1 MAQKI
6 LGYIQLVWT
15 CDHCG
20 TQNPGA
26 IKSCTSCGAPQPPD
40 VQFSKVD
47 PETFD
52 FIKDEA
58 LIRLAQSGPDK
69 HCPYCGTRN
78 LSEAQRCIQCGS
90 DITVGAKVRE
100 SGSILEKPTPPQPSA
115 PARKLSPVALILL
128 LVGIGL
134 LCGLMFL
141 FISKLTRTD
150 QVSAVV
156 SGGTWQRSL
165 QILAYQQ
172 VSESDWESA
181 VPSGAQI
188 ESCSMQYR
196 YDSDTP
202 RANATEVC
210 GEPYTIDT
218 GTGIGQVVQD
228 CVYRVYE
235 NYCTYTSLDWVPIDT
250 LVVSGQDLNPYW
262 PSTALSETQRYGTQ
276 DERYT
281 ITFLSGADTYTYTTS
296 DADLYMLAQPGS
308 AWTLEVN
315 QYGSVAS
322 AEPAR

>member
-6 LGYIQLVWT
+6 IGYIQLVWT

-40 VQFSKVD
+40 VQFTKVD

-58 LIRLAQSGPDK
+58 LIRMAQSGPDK

-78 LSEAQRCIQCGS
+78 VAEARTCSKCGS
-90 DITVGAKVRE
+90 DISVGAKVRE
-100 SGSILEKPTPPQPSA
+100 SGGILESQNPSQPSA
-115 PARKLSPVALILL
+115 PPRKLSRGAVIILILGL
-128 LVGIGL
+128 LA
-134 LCGLMFL
+134 LCGLMFT
-141 FISKLTRTD
+141 FIRNLTRTD

-156 SGGTWQRSL
+156 SGSAWQRSL

-172 VSESDWESA
+172 VSESGWESA
-181 VPSGAQI
+181 IPSNAQI
-188 ESCSMQYR
+188 VSCNPQHR

-202 RANATEVC
+202 RADATEVC
-210 GEPYTIDT
+210 GEPYTVDT

-228 CVYRVYE
+228 CVYQVYE
-235 NYCTYTSLDWVPIDT
+235 NYCSYTSLEWVPIDT
-250 LVVSGQDLNPYW
+250 LSTSGYDLNPYW
-262 PSTALSETQRYGTQ
+262 PSVSLGETQRLGSQ
-276 DERYT
+276 EERYT
-281 ITFLSGADTYTYTTS
+281 IYFSSGGETYTFSTK
-296 DADLYMLAQPGS
+296 DADLYLWAQPGS

-322 AEPAR
+322 AKPAQ

>member
-6 LGYIQLVWT
+6 IGYIQLVWT

-40 VQFSKVD
+40 VQFTKVD

-58 LIRLAQSGPDK
+58 LIRMAQSGPDK

-78 LSEAQRCIQCGS
+78 AAEAGTCSKCGS
-90 DITVGAKVRE
+90 DISVGAKVRE
-100 SGSILEKPTPPQPSA
+100 SGGILESQSPSQPGAPP
-115 PARKLSPVALILL
+115 RKLSRGAVIILILGL
-128 LVGIGL
+128 LA
-134 LCGLMFL
+134 LCGLIFT
-141 FISKLTRTD
+141 FIRNLTRTD

-156 SGGTWQRSL
+156 SGSAWQRSL

-181 VPSGAQI
+181 IPSNAQI
-188 ESCSMQYR
+188 VSCSPQHR

-202 RANATEVC
+202 RADATEVC
-210 GEPYTIDT
+210 GEPYTVDT

-228 CVYRVYE
+228 CVYQVYE
-235 NYCTYTSLDWVPIDT
+235 NYCSYTSLEWVPIDT
-250 LVVSGQDLNPYW
+250 LNTSGYDLNPYW
-262 PSTALSETQRYGTQ
+262 PSVNLGETQRLGSQ
-276 DERYT
+276 EERYT
-281 ITFLSGADTYTYTTS
+281 IYFSSGGETYTFYTK
-296 DADLYMLAQPGS
+296 DADLYLRAQPGS
-308 AWTLEVN
+308 AWTLDVN
-315 QYGSVAS
+315 RYGSVSS
-322 AEPAR
+322 AKPAQ

>member
-26 IKSCTSCGAPQPPD
+26 IKSCTSCGAPQPAD
-40 VQFSKVD
+40 VQFTKVD

-52 FIKDEA
+52 FIKDES
-58 LIRLAQSGPDK
+58 LIRMAQSGPDK

-78 LSEAQRCIQCGS
+78 LAETQRCVQCGS
-90 DITVGAKVRE
+90 DITVGAKARE
-100 SGSILEKPTPPQPSA
+100 SGAVLETQGTPQPSA
-115 PARKLSPVALILL
+115 PRKLSRGAMIFLIL
-128 LVGIGL
+128 GL
-134 LCGLMFL
+134 AVLCVLMFM
-141 FISKLTRTD
+141 FISNLTRTD

-172 VSESDWESA
+172 VSERDWESSIPA
-181 VPSGAQI
+181 GAQI
-188 ESCSMQYR
+188 QSCSMEYR
-196 YDSDTP
+196 YNSDSP

-235 NYCTYTSLDWVPIDT
+235 NYCTYTSMAWVPLDT

-262 PSTALSETQRYGTQ
+262 PSAALSETQRYGTQ
-276 DERYT
+276 SENYT
-281 ITFLSGADTYTYTTS
+281 IYFSSGGDTFTYTTAN
-296 DADLYMLAQPGS
+296 ADLYLLAQPGS
-308 AWTLEVN
+308 AWILEVN
-315 QYGSVAS
+315 QYGSVSS